1 MKNSLR
7 IAMPKGRLMN
17 AALDFLSQA
26 GLAPED
32 GVDLGRRLVF
42 SLPEATEALG
52 VNVEVL
58 AVKNADV
65 ATYVEHGVAEF
76 GVCGTDV
83 LNESGAD
90 VLRPYTFPFG
100 RCRIVIAGREGMSI
114 EQFEVGDTI
123 RVASKFPR
131 TTLKHF
137 AYRGWNPEI
146 IKLNGSVELGAV
158 LGISDVIVDLVE
170 TGKTL
175 RENNLEVLEDLGG
188 TSVKLIAA
196 RSLARRQTRLLG
208 ELVDRFREVDAGGID

>member
-1 MKNSLR
+1 MESSLQ
-7 IAMPKGRLMN
+7 
-17 AALDFLSQA
+17 FLSQA
-26 GLAPED
+26 GLAPTSGLD
-32 GVDLGRRLVF
+32 IGRKLVF
-42 SLPEATEALG
+42 PLFEASEALG
-52 VNVEVL
+52 VNIEVL
-58 AVKNADV
+58 VVKNADV

-83 LNESGAD
+83 LNESGAN
-90 VLRPYTFPFG
+90 VLRPYTLPFG
-100 RCRIVIAGREGMSI
+100 RCRIAIAGRKGMSI

-158 LGISDVIVDLVE
+158 LGIADVIVDLVE
-170 TGKTL
+170 TGNTL
-175 RENNLEVLEDLGG
+175 RENDLVVLEDLGA

-196 RSLARRQTRLLG
+196 RSLARQQTRILG
-208 ELVDRFREVDAGGID
+208 ELVDRFREVDGGGID